1 MNGDK
6 MAKKYEMSNK
16 MSNKDQD
23 RLKALVDYLDTNG
36 FIAKSEAA
44 KILGVEDKTAQRL
57 SVKAV
62 KLGVLVAAALF
73 AFVPNFL
80 SHSCLLD
87 S

>member
-1 MNGDK
+1 MCFWALMNGDK
-6 MAKKYEMSNK
+6 MAKKYE

-57 SVKAV
+57 LVKAV
-62 KLGVLVAAALF
+62 KLGVLVSEGYRKSTVYKLK
-73 AFVPNFL
+73 
-80 SHSCLLD
+80 
-87 S
+87 

>member
-1 MNGDK
+1 MCFWALMNGDK

-36 FIAKSEAA
+36 FIAKSEVA

-57 SVKAV
+57 LVKAV
-62 KLGVLVAAALF
+62 KLGVLVSEGYRKSTVYKLK
-73 AFVPNFL
+73 
-80 SHSCLLD
+80 
-87 S
+87 

>member
-16 MSNKDQD
+16 MSNNMSNNDQD

-57 SVKAV
+57 LVKAV
-62 KLGVLVAAALF
+62 KLDVLVSEGYRKSTVYKLK
-73 AFVPNFL
+73 
-80 SHSCLLD
+80 
-87 S
+87 